1 MAGEKED
8 WNWPISGNDGPDVE
22 WEHVPIPPP
31 SPISSNIFIPPISS
45 KETEDNKG
53 EEGQKEQK
61 LPSVEGI
68 QLGGE
73 EEEKG
78 ALPKVKS
85 PKVRTFER
93 YIPTPEEIKALP
105 DDMEQIFDKYG
116 DDIILEDDEDGNNL
130 HIYFHF
136 GSHEGKKHY
145 KCIKK
150 DCGSGFLVEEIF
162 TPSPPPSPPLRRP
175 RNPPPTQED
184 GKEGAKKKRKPKKKS
199 GSKKTIK
206 EVNLPENEDWNK
218 ELRKK

>member
-31 SPISSNIFIPPISS
+31 SPISSNIFNPPISS
-45 KETEDNKG
+45 KEKEDNKG
-53 EEGQKEQK
+53 EK
-61 LPSVEGI
+61 LPNVEGI

-93 YIPTPEEIKALP
+93 YIPSPEEIKALP
-105 DDMEQIFDKYG
+105 DNMDEIFDKHG
-116 DDIILEDDEDGNNL
+116 DDIILEDDENGRNQ
-130 HIYFHF
+130 HIYYFF
-136 GSHEGKKHY
+136 GQHEGKKHY

-150 DCGSGFLVEEIF
+150 DCPSSLLVEEIME
-162 TPSPPPSPPLRRP
+162 PSPPPSPS
-175 RNPPPTQED
+175 PPPTPKENELQQED
-184 GKEGAKKKRKPKKKS
+184 HKEHSKKKKRKSKKKS
-199 GSKKTIK
+199 KKTAK
-206 EVNLPENEDWNK
+206 EGNPQEEENEDWNK
-218 ELRKK
+218 